1 MDKFLSDE
9 NIYLT
14 SMRSMFFKGK
24 TALKQVDLCLTW
36 EQGGKRLT
44 L

>member
-24 TALKQVDLCLTW
+24 TDKNKSIYA
-36 EQGGKRLT
+36 
-44 L
+44 